1 MCSRLKRKYVSE
13 ALLIFRSHGAPYGE
27 SGWLVTVGGRL
38 QVRRGRAALRAART
52 ATAAPRTRRDPPSSP
67 SSPRASPNGTWSPHP
82 HPHPHSHSLPAI
94 NQPCCIYPP
103 DIFPTDIHNQLPSE
117 KYDLRVCQINK
128 KNDISRI
135 FKFSSVKKKEKS
147 VTCGHWL

>member
-27 SGWLVTVGGRL
+27 SGWLVTVCGRL

-52 ATAAPRTRRDPPSSP
+52 ETAAPRTRRDPPSSP
-67 SSPRASPNGTWSPHP
+67 SSPRASPNGTWSP

-117 KYDLRVCQINK
+117 KNNLRVCQINK
-128 KNDISRI
+128 KIT
-135 FKFSSVKKKEKS
+135 FLAYLSSVQLRKKKNLSLVATGCK
-147 VTCGHWL
+147 